1 MRVFIGRER
10 ELSRLEDIWNGG
22 GIRAVAVYGRR
33 RIGKSEL
40 LRRFCS
46 DKRSVYIECVMG
58 SLADNIHI
66 IHGAVSSLDG
76 ADRDEPTHLN
86 DALDGILGC
95 CRRERTVVVFDE
107 VPYLLDVA
115 EHVGSSLQHFV
126 DSIVRDTDSM
136 VIVCGSSM
144 SVMRRETTDYDRPLY
159 GRFPQR
165 MEVGPLSFR
174 ECRSF
179 HPGMDPV
186 DTMKLYL
193 TLGGVPKFHL
203 DRDTATYREYIE
215 RHLLSPDAD
224 MAGEGEAMVLAEFA
238 PVGRYMAIV
247 NAVSDGATSL
257 KTISEHTGI
266 QRTTCSRCID
276 ELVSVG
282 ILGTVEPM
290 MGAPKR
296 SVYRIADPMTAFCQ
310 GVVRESKAY
319 RLREPSDIYDVIS
332 SRIDTFLGMRF
343 EDHCRRY
350 VVDNWD
356 CLTVGSWWG
365 PDDEGTI
372 REVDVVATVKD
383 GSSSYALF
391 GECKFRRRSM
401 PLSVYRELVD
411 DVSLIRT
418 DLTKH
423 YALFSISG
431 FTDELTEVAQG
442 EGVVLVG
449 PDELLY

>member
-10 ELSRLEDIWNGG
+10 ELSRLEDIWNGD

-136 VIVCGSSM
+136 VIVCGSSI

-332 SRIDTFLGMRF
+332 SRIDTFLGIRF

-365 PDDEGTI
+365 PDDEGMI
-372 REVDVVATVKD
+372 REVDVVATVKG

-391 GECKFRRRSM
+391 GECRFRRRSM